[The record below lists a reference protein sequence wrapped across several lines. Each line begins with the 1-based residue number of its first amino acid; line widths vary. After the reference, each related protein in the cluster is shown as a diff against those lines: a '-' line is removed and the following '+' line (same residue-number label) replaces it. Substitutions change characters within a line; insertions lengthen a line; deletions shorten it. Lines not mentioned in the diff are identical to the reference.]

1 MKARFDTTQE
11 SVTVRQIDGID
22 YIYICLNEN
31 IVTEIPEGREEEQT
45 YHEYDYKEIIEDIG
59 VLDIDDVKTN
69 PEKYLNY
76 KKAVEKTDKERIA
89 ELEAMNAEL
98 STTVDSILTDV
109 LPTLMGA

>member
-45 YHEYDYKEIIEDIG
+45 YHEYDYKEISEPTG
-59 VLDIDDVKTN
+59 TLDLDDVKAN
-69 PEKYLNY
+69 PGKYLNY
-76 KKAVEKTDKERIA
+76 ENEVRTDTERIDT
-89 ELEAMNAEL
+89 LEA
-98 STTVDSILTDV
+98 TTDDIILMMAD
-109 LPTLMGA
+109 LIGGKA